1 MYDSLCGSARYLNA
15 SSKQNH
21 AVIATKHYRGT
32 RRGSDGDG
40 RRSNTIVVPQQ
51 PLQHR
56 GEERRGGEE
65 GGERNG
71 RFLEWCDLN
80 SFSYATLPTEMSPL
94 LLCFLHHAL
103 LFLMYWRLRI
113 NST

>member
-1 MYDSLCGSARYLNA
+1 VGVLDISMPAANR
-15 SSKQNH
+15 NH

-56 GEERRGGEE
+56 GEERRGEE
-65 GGERNG
+65 RRRGG
-71 RFLEWCDLN
+71 W
-80 SFSYATLPTEMSPL
+80 
-94 LLCFLHHAL
+94 
-103 LFLMYWRLRI
+103 
-113 NST
+113 